1 VSHTKTFSSLSS
13 PMDRKTQDQGD
24 KLAVGTVMSK
34 NAIVLSVSKLNETK
48 NLTEVILFTAL
59 HV

>member
-1 VSHTKTFSSLSS
+1 
-13 PMDRKTQDQGD
+13 MDRKTQDQGD